1 MKKKKMLVLSSI
13 LFATF
18 VAIGATLSLS
28 YSNNNYLK
36 AQNEEQEYTL
46 TLDSTT
52 PLDPDNPNSKSVI
65 YTPRGTPLTFVFR
78 DYSTDD
84 NNFGILA
91 QNGYVGNETMISG
104 LKSITP
110 IFSGEGTIRLVWSW
124 ADPADFNYTW
134 ISSGT
139 TYFFNDS
146 YPLFFM
152 VYNTIETPRVFES
165 ITLTYSCDVNDTPV
179 DKSGLTYTLNADNQS
194 YSVSASLKSLKTV
207 IISEEY
213 KGKPVTDIKDNGFEY
228 CGALSSALI
237 PNSVTTI
244 GSSAFSYSG
253 LQSLVI
259 PDSVTTIKES
269 AFQSCNSLK
278 FIKLSNNLTL
288 IPQQAFDHCS
298 SLTSVDV
305 PDGVISLEDA
315 AFENCTNLES
325 ISLPRTLQSI
335 KRQALSYCENL
346 KEINFGGTTA
356 EWNAIEK
363 DWMWDYGTIGYQVI
377 CTDSDPMV
385 I

>member
-1 MKKKKMLVLSSI
+1 MLVLSSI

-52 PLDPDNPNSKSVI
+52 PLDPDDPNSKSVI
-65 YTPRGTPLTFVFR
+65 YTPRGTPLTFAFSN
-78 DYSTDD
+78 YSTED

-110 IFSGEGTIRLVWSW
+110 VFSGEGTIRLVWSW
-124 ADPADFNYTW
+124 ANPAEGQSTW

-139 TYFFNDS
+139 TYSFNDG
-146 YPLFFM
+146 YPLFFT
-152 VYNTIETPRVFES
+152 VINTVETPRVFKS
-165 ITLTYSCDVNDTPV
+165 ITLTYSCDVNNTPAA
-179 DKSGLTYTLNADNQS
+179 KRGLTYTLNADNQS
-194 YSVSASLKSLKTV
+194 YSVSGSSKSLKAA

-213 KGKPVTDIKDNGFEY
+213 EGKPVTDIKDNGFEY

-244 GSSAFSYSG
+244 GSSAFSSSG

-269 AFQSCNSLK
+269 AFQSCDKLK
-278 FIKLSNNLTL
+278 SIKLSNNLTV
-288 IPQQAFDHCS
+288 IPQQAFDNCS
-298 SLTSVDV
+298 SLTSIDV
-305 PDGVISLEDA
+305 PNGVISLEDA
-315 AFENCTNLES
+315 AFEKCTNLES

-335 KRQALSYCENL
+335 KREALSDCENL
-346 KEINFGGTTA
+346 KVINFGGTTA

-363 DWMWDYGTIGYQVI
+363 EWMWDYGTIGYQVI
-377 CTDSDPMV
+377 CTDS
-385 I
+385 

>member
-1 MKKKKMLVLSSI
+1 MLVLSSI

-52 PLDPDNPNSKSVI
+52 PLDPDNPDSKSVI
-65 YTPRGTPLTFVFR
+65 YTPRGTPLTFAFSG
-78 DYSTDD
+78 YSTDD

-110 IFSGEGTIRLVWSW
+110 VFSGEGTIRLVWYW
-124 ADPADFNYTW
+124 ANPAEGQYTW

-139 TYFFNDS
+139 TYSFNDG
-146 YPLFFM
+146 YPLFFV
-152 VYNTIETPRVFES
+152 VYNTVETPRVFES

-179 DKSGLTYTLNADNQS
+179 AKRGLTYTLNADNQS
-194 YSVSASLKSLKTV
+194 YSVSSSSKSLKAA

-213 KGKPVTDIKDNGFEY
+213 EGKPVTDIKDNGFEY
-228 CGALSSALI
+228 CGTLSSAII

-244 GSSAFSYSG
+244 GFSAFSSSG
-253 LQSLVI
+253 LQSIVI
-259 PDSVTTIKES
+259 PDGVTTIKES
-269 AFQSCNSLK
+269 AFQSCDKLK
-278 FIKLSNNLTL
+278 SIKLSNNLTL
-288 IPQQAFDHCS
+288 IPQQAFDNCS

-305 PDGVISLEDA
+305 PDGVISLENA
-315 AFENCTNLES
+315 AFEKCTNLES

-335 KRQALSYCENL
+335 KNSALRDCENL
-346 KEINFGGTTA
+346 KVINFGGTTA
-356 EWNAIEK
+356 EWTAIEK
-363 DWMWDYGTIGYQVI
+363 EWMWDYGTIGYQVI
-377 CTDSDPMV
+377 CTDSDPM
-385 I
+385 

>member
-13 LFATF
+13 IFATF

-52 PLDPDNPNSKSVI
+52 PLDPDDPDSKSVI
-65 YTPRGTPLTFVFR
+65 YTPRGTPLTFAFR

-110 IFSGEGTIRLVWSW
+110 VFSGEGSIRVAWSW
-124 ADPADFNYTW
+124 ASSAEGQYTW
-134 ISSGT
+134 VSSGT
-139 TYFFNDS
+139 TCSFNDS

-165 ITLTYSCDVNDTPV
+165 ITLTYTCDVNDTPA
-179 DKSGLTYTLNADNQS
+179 SRRGLTYTLNADNQS
-194 YSVSASLKSLKTV
+194 YSVSSSSTSLKTA

-213 KGKPVTDIKDNGFEY
+213 EGKPVTDIKDNGFEY
-228 CGALSSALI
+228 CGSLSSALI

-244 GSSAFSYSG
+244 GSSAFSSSG

-269 AFQSCNSLK
+269 AFQSCDKLK
-278 FIKLSNNLTL
+278 SIKLSNNLTL
-288 IPQQAFDHCS
+288 IPQQAFDYCS

-315 AFENCTNLES
+315 AFNHCTNLES

-335 KRQALSYCENL
+335 KREALRDCENL
-346 KEINFGGTTA
+346 KVINFGGTTA

-363 DWMWDYGTIGYQVI
+363 EWMWNYGTSGYQVI
-377 CTDSDPMV
+377 CTDSDPM
-385 I
+385 